1 MVYEIDRK
9 SNQSKETIQK
19 MGKQIHKLTTIVDKI
34 CDDKSKYEEKV
45 KEIQKAMTER
55 SEVQNHQS
63 INKQSNKSNNLC
75 HQISKEYDRKMEEM
89 MRKIET
95 LRQDLKNDN
104 SVLNNKFED
113 KFVKIEKIFKE
124 KDKSKYV
131 PKNLK
136 RGSKENNDVSKSE
149 YEKENIIRLENCE
162 NKIIG
167 LYHKFELVESLIS
180 KKDQFINLDYEKIS
194 EICQIKVNEILNTFK
209 LSLSEIKQEQAKACL
224 SIIDFRNLEKKV
236 EKIKQEL
243 DSQFKYNQN
252 IIESLKKNNKK
263 ATNSEVYNSSSDS
276 QFQIL
281 KKMIDNLVNSI
292 PDRLPMI
299 IQHLSQKIKKLEDT
313 KFNSTKISLINSEAN
328 ALKNKVQDM
337 DKHLALLENMNHQ
350 NRNKNKD
357 KHQILA
363 MTNRNSNSDKKYYS
377 TKLSNKD
384 KISVKNNGKFP

>member
-1 MVYEIDRK
+1 M
-9 SNQSKETIQK
+9 
-19 MGKQIHKLTTIVDKI
+19 
-34 CDDKSKYEEKV
+34 
-45 KEIQKAMTER
+45 
-55 SEVQNHQS
+55 
-63 INKQSNKSNNLC
+63 
-75 HQISKEYDRKMEEM
+75 
-89 MRKIET
+89 
-95 LRQDLKNDN
+95 
-104 SVLNNKFED
+104 
-113 KFVKIEKIFKE
+113 
-124 KDKSKYV
+124 
-131 PKNLK
+131 
-136 RGSKENNDVSKSE
+136 
-149 YEKENIIRLENCE
+149 
-162 NKIIG
+162 
-167 LYHKFELVESLIS
+167 
-180 KKDQFINLDYEKIS
+180 
-194 EICQIKVNEILNTFK
+194 
-209 LSLSEIKQEQAKACL
+209 
-224 SIIDFRNLEKKV
+224 

-384 KISVKNNGKFP
+384 KISVKNNGKFPSESFEYQFDSDLKENRSFQANESISNTNTFWKDDWNDTNDLKEEFT